1 MENISPQRT
10 WLRDLEV
17 PALWLGRLGSLGRVG
32 LVLGALA
39 VQVRRAVHQ
48 QRGQVPG
55 VNLVTAPASDI
66 LLRLGEAVASVS
78 LVPAEVIIQSQ
89 LNEFHI

>member
-1 MENISPQRT
+1 MGNISPHGT

-17 PALWLGRLGSLGRVG
+17 PALGLGRLGGLGRVW
-32 LVLGALA
+32 LVLGALG
-39 VQVRRAVHQ
+39 VPVRGAVHP

-55 VNLVTAPASDI
+55 VHLVTAPASD
-66 LLRLGEAVASVS
+66 LLLGLGEAVASVS

-89 LNEFHI
+89 LDEILI

>member
-1 MENISPQRT
+1 MVKLGNISPQRT

-17 PALWLGRLGSLGRVG
+17 PALWLGRLGGLGRVG

-39 VQVRRAVHQ
+39 VQVRGAVHP

-55 VNLVTAPASDI
+55 VHLVTAPASDI

-78 LVPAEVIIQSQ
+78 LVPAEVNSQS
-89 LNEFHI
+89 